1 MKTAIILNCGT
12 PIVRKI
18 KADKIICCDG
28 GYNYCPV
35 APDVILGDFDSLTLP
50 EDVPAT
56 VITHDPHK
64 NASDGEL
71 AVYYAHDE
79 LHSDEVVFYGVL
91 GGRYDHTLCNFAIMK
106 LASELGMSVKAEED
120 GLDLYYARG
129 EFDLA
134 TQKGETISI
143 LPYGGNAIVTDSVNL
158 EYPLEDLMLTG
169 SDSRGLSNISL
180 GGKVHINVKYG
191 GVLIFRYLRR
201 MSHLA

>member
-50 EDVPAT
+50 EDVTAT

-106 LASELGMSVKAEED
+106 LACDLGMSVKAEED

-143 LPYGGNAIVTDSVNL
+143 LPYGGNTIVTDSVNL

-169 SDSRGLSNISL
+169 SDSRGLSNVSL
-180 GGKVHINVKYG
+180 GGKVHINIKYG
-191 GVLIFRYLRR
+191 GVLVFRYIK
-201 MSHLA
+201 

>member
-1 MKTAIILNCGT
+1 MKTAIVLNCGA
-12 PIVRKI
+12 PVKRNI

-28 GYNYCPV
+28 GYEFCPIP
-35 APDVILGDFDSLTLP
+35 PDIILGDFDSLALP
-50 EDVPAT
+50 EDVEAT
-56 VITHDPHK
+56 IVRHDPHK

-79 LHSDEVVFYGVL
+79 LSADEIVFYGVL

-106 LASELGMSVKAEED
+106 LARDLNMTAKAEED
-120 GLDLYYARG
+120 GLDIYFIKG
-129 EFDLA
+129 EFDLP

-143 LPYGGNAIVTDSVNL
+143 LPFGGNAIVTCSNNL

-169 SDSRGLSNISL
+169 ADARGLSNVSL

-191 GVLIFRYLRR
+191 GVLVFRYIKR
-201 MSHLA
+201 

>member
-28 GYNYCPV
+28 GYNCCPV
-35 APDVILGDFDSLTLP
+35 EPDVILGDFDSLTLP
-50 EDVPAT
+50 EDVTAT
-56 VITHDPHK
+56 VVTHDPHK

-79 LHSDEVVFYGVL
+79 LHSDGVVFYGVL

-106 LASELGMSVKAEED
+106 LASDLGMSVKAEEN

-169 SDSRGLSNISL
+169 SDSRGLSNVSL

-191 GVLIFRYLRR
+191 GVLVFRYTKR
-201 MSHLA
+201 